1 MGFAQGLHRIDMRMR
16 LGILHDAAA
25 QERMHAREAAE
36 AAAKKRL
43 SETPT
48 VRTEAQQKADD
59 QAAADLKEKESK
71 AAPKPRIRP
80 LSESRAIELGAN
92 FLSESFIFGVAVG
105 LLVWDQWRS
114 RRKENTRREGID
126 DRLEA
131 LEDHT
136 RQIVDLQS
144 EVDRLKSK
152 YEPLPKLVEGSK
164 DEKNPDQ
171 LSKKNSEAQA
181 SVDRKDTST
190 GCASGAKLIDDWPA
204 LLSHMYIFFTPLKIP
219 YTVMH
224 LNSKGQTLSNTHSV
238 FELTIKLR
246 SWQGNAFGKDV
257 SVSRGFR
264 QHKVRYI
271 AESKE
276 PKPPTPNI
284 KKMGSSESGS
294 SSSRTRRWS

>member
-1 MGFAQGLHRIDMRMR
+1 MHPPLQFRCDADARQNRIKQSAREHDTFRRYCVGFAQGLHRIDMRMR

-190 GCASGAKLIDDWPA
+190 NSEAQ
-204 LLSHMYIFFTPLKIP
+204 TPVTEKS
-219 YTVMH
+219 TT
-224 LNSKGQTLSNTHSV
+224 NKTD
-238 FELTIKLR
+238 E
-246 SWQGNAFGKDV
+246 KDV
-257 SVSRGFR
+257 
-264 QHKVRYI
+264 K
-271 AESKE
+271 
-276 PKPPTPNI
+276 
-284 KKMGSSESGS
+284 SERAALVEQS
-294 SSSRTRRWS
+294 